1 MITKAWLLGYRVYHA
16 NGRLRRTQR
25 FFAIERKQQVQSA
38 RDKPAARVTGRLIKR
53 FS

>member
-38 RDKPAARVTGRLIKR
+38 KPAAGVTGRLIKL

>member
-16 NGRLRRTQR
+16 IGRLRRTRR
-25 FFAIERKQQVQSA
+25 FFATERKQQVESA
-38 RDKPAARVTGRLIKR
+38 RDKPARVTDRLMKL